1 MLNFTSKIL
10 AVKHLRD
17 MMEGRKPPT
26 VEIKEGVIT
35 IQYTH
40 RTSLLEIKNVV
51 EALMRFGV
59 QEYVKRGPQ
68 GFEDYCGTMPKIEV
82 IDPITTKEITLGEF
96 FR

>member
-10 AVKHLRD
+10 AVKYLRD
-17 MMEGRKPPT
+17 MLEHRKPPV

-40 RTSLLEIKNVV
+40 RASLLEIKNVV
-51 EALMRFGV
+51 EALMRLGV
-59 QEYVKRGPQ
+59 SEYVKRGPQ
-68 GFEDYCGTMPKIEV
+68 GFEEYCGTMPKVEV
-82 IDPITTKEITLGEF
+82 IDPVTAKEITLGEF